1 MVLHTKTKLYIGF
14 AIAATVL
21 LLTAVAAFVSIQ
33 QLSRRT
39 SRVEHSYRVVQQL
52 KDVELRLKDA
62 RSGVRGYLLT
72 RDSAYLRSY
81 DDTRQQLEAEQEQA
95 RQLVLDNPD
104 QRQRVDTLDT
114 MIGAEMRLFGT
125 MASNSA
131 GLTSSTIQ
139 TVLDTDRQSM
149 RAIERLLARARR
161 TELRLLAERS
171 ADQELYES
179 LTPAVILLSAAVA
192 VVVTLWLFWRVGVEI
207 GANEQLRT
215 ELAATNESVA
225 QRIGIIERLAEQVV
239 QGDYKVKIRDREQD
253 SLGNLATSLNRMT
266 QTLDDAFSS
275 LEKRNRELDQF
286 AYVASHDLKAPLR
299 GVSTVVKWIED
310 EQRHELSPKMQE
322 YFGMM
327 KGRLAR
333 LEDLINGLLA
343 YARVGRTQ
351 QKVEEVN
358 VERLVHDVADLV
370 VPPTFELRLPDALP
384 TLETDRLSLQ
394 QVFTN
399 LLSNAVKYHHTGL
412 GIITVGCRELDQ
424 QYEFRVQDDG
434 PGIAPEYHERVF
446 VLFQTLTER
455 DTLESTGVGLAIVKK
470 IVERHGGTIRLES
483 QEGAGAT
490 FTFTWPKTTAVTAAA
505 ATARP
510 AVVGH

>member
-1 MVLHTKTKLYIGF
+1 MVLHTKTKLYAGF
-14 AIAATVL
+14 AIAAVVL

-39 SRVEHSYRVVQQL
+39 GRVEHSYRVVQQL

-62 RSGVRGYLLT
+62 RSGVRGFLLT
-72 RDSAYLRSY
+72 RDSTYLRTY
-81 DDTRQQLEAEQEQA
+81 DDTRLGLQADQDQA
-95 RQLVLDNPD
+95 RQLLLDNP
-104 QRQRVDTLDT
+104 QQVERLDTLDA
-114 MIGAEMRLFGT
+114 MIGAELRLFST
-125 MASNSA
+125 LTRTSA
-131 GLTSSTIQ
+131 GLTSSAIQ
-139 TVLDTDRQSM
+139 TALDTDRQSM
-149 RAIERLLARARR
+149 RAIERLLARARK
-161 TELRLLAERS
+161 TELTLLAERS

-192 VVVTLWLFWRVGVEI
+192 IVVTLWLFWRVGIEI
-207 GANEQLRT
+207 STNEQLRT
-215 ELAATNESVA
+215 ELAATNASVA

-266 QTLDDAFSS
+266 QTLDDTFGA

-310 EQRHELSPKMQE
+310 EQGHELSPKMQE

-327 KGRLAR
+327 KGRLVR

-351 QKVEEVN
+351 QKLEEVN

-370 VPPTFELRLPDALP
+370 VPPTFELRLPEALP
-384 TLETDRLSLQ
+384 TLTTDRLSLQ

-399 LLSNAVKYHHTGL
+399 LMSNAVKYHHTGL
-412 GIITVGCRELDQ
+412 GIITVGCQELDQ
-424 QYEFRVQDDG
+424 HYEFRVQDDG
-434 PGIAPEYHERVF
+434 PGIAPEYHEKIF
-446 VLFQTLTER
+446 LMFQTLR
-455 DTLESTGVGLAIVKK
+455 DRHTAESTGIGLSIVKK
-470 IVERHGGTIRLES
+470 IIDEQRGSIRVESAAG
-483 QEGAGAT
+483 QGAA
-490 FTFTWPKTTAVTAAA
+490 FIFTWPK
-505 ATARP
+505 
-510 AVVGH
+510 

>member
-1 MVLHTKTKLYIGF
+1 MALQTKTKLYIGF
-14 AIAATVL
+14 AIAAGVL
-21 LLTAVAAFVSIQ
+21 LLTAVAAFISIQ

-39 SRVEHSYRVVQQL
+39 NRVEHSYRVMQQL
-52 KDVELRLKDA
+52 KNVELRLKDA
-62 RSGVRGYLLT
+62 RSGVRGFLLT
-72 RDSAYLRSY
+72 RDTTYLRSY
-81 DDTRQQLEAEQEQA
+81 EAA
-95 RQLVLDNPD
+95 REGGQTEFELAKQLVLDNPE
-104 QRQRVDTLDT
+104 QNLRLDTLNT
-114 MIGAEMRLFGT
+114 MISAEMRLFGELVGT
-125 MASNSA
+125 TV
-131 GLTSSTIQ
+131 GSTNAVIQ
-139 TVLDTDRQSM
+139 TGLDTDRQSM
-149 RAIERLLARARR
+149 RAIERLLARARK
-161 TELRLLAERS
+161 TELALLSERS
-171 ADQELYES
+171 ADQEMYES

-192 VVVTLWLFWRVGVEI
+192 VVVTLWLFWRVGIEI
-207 GANEQLRT
+207 GANERLRT

-266 QTLDDAFSS
+266 QTLDEAFGA

-310 EQRHELSPKMQE
+310 ELGHELSPKMQE

-327 KGRLAR
+327 KGRLVR

-351 QKVEEVN
+351 QKLEDVN

-384 TLETDRLSLQ
+384 TLVTDRLSLQ

-412 GIITVGCRELDQ
+412 GIITVGCRERETE
-424 QYEFRVQDDG
+424 YEFRVQDDG
-434 PGIAPEYHERVF
+434 PGIAPEYHEKIF
-446 VLFQTLTER
+446 LMFQTLR
-455 DTLESTGVGLAIVKK
+455 DRHTAESTGIGLSIVKK
-470 IVERHGGTIRLES
+470 IIDEQHGSIRVESAPG
-483 QEGAGAT
+483 QGAA
-490 FTFTWPKTTAVTAAA
+490 FIFTWPKGAALPA
-505 ATARP
+505 A
-510 AVVGH
+510 

>member
-1 MVLHTKTKLYIGF
+1 MILQTKTKLYIGF
-14 AIAATVL
+14 AIAAVVL

-39 SRVEHSYRVVQQL
+39 GRVEHSYRVMQQF

-62 RSGVRGYLLT
+62 RSGVRGFLLT
-72 RDSAYLRSY
+72 RDSAYLRTY
-81 DDTRQQLEAEQEQA
+81 DDTQQLLQAEVELA
-95 RQLVLDNPD
+95 RQLVLDNPNQL
-104 QRQRVDTLDT
+104 QRLDTLDT
-114 MIGAEMRLFGT
+114 MIGAELRLFGT
-125 MASNSA
+125 LTRTSA
-131 GLTSSTIQ
+131 GLTSSAIQ
-139 TVLDTDRQSM
+139 TALDTDRQSM
-149 RAIERLLARARR
+149 RAIERLLARSRK
-161 TELRLLAERS
+161 TELALLAARS

-192 VVVTLWLFWRVGVEI
+192 IVVTLWLFWRVGIEI
-207 GANEQLRT
+207 SVSEQLRT
-215 ELAATNESVA
+215 ELAATNASVA
-225 QRIGIIERLAEQVV
+225 QRISIIERLAEQVV

-266 QTLDDAFSS
+266 QTLDDTFGA

-310 EQRHELSPKMQE
+310 EQGHELSPKMQE

-351 QKVEEVN
+351 QKLEEVN

-370 VPPTFELRLPDALP
+370 VPPTFELRLPGTLP
-384 TLETDRLSLQ
+384 TLVTDRLSLQ

-399 LLSNAVKYHHTGL
+399 LMSNAVKYHHTGL
-412 GIITVGCRELDQ
+412 GVITVGCRALDQ

-434 PGIAPEYHERVF
+434 PGIAPEYHEKIF
-446 VLFQTLTER
+446 LMFQTLR
-455 DTLESTGVGLAIVKK
+455 DRHTAESTGIGLSIVKK
-470 IVERHGGTIRLES
+470 IIDEQRGNIWVESAAG
-483 QEGAGAT
+483 QGAA
-490 FTFTWPKTTAVTAAA
+490 FIFTWPK
-505 ATARP
+505 
-510 AVVGH
+510 